1 GIKEATPDPLL
12 KNAPVIVLSD
22 EDSDLPATNKRRR
35 LTKNG
40 SIVNDNVHII
50 SSSDDV
56 VLPLSIKKTNQKK
69 IVKNEKMES
78 DDECPIRFSRNR
90 NIKLQSSSKILTGSL
105 IDEDTDEDIGKD
117 NQADDESDNLF
128 HDEAIV
134 DSQVAGDEAVPHSND
149 SIDNEADDEYDYS
162 DSFIDD
168 GPIVD
173 EPTS

>member
-12 KNAPVIVLSD
+12 KNVHVIVLSD
-22 EDSDLPATNKRRR
+22 EDSDVLATNKRRR

-56 VLPLSIKKTNQKK
+56 VLPLSIKKTNQEE
-69 IVKNEKMES
+69 IEF

-90 NIKLQSSSKILTGSL
+90 NTKLQSSSKILTGSL

-134 DSQVAGDEAVPHSND
+134 DSQVAGDEAIPHSND

-162 DSFIDD
+162 DNFIDD

>member
-1 GIKEATPDPLL
+1 MFGIKEATPDPLL
-12 KNAPVIVLSD
+12 KNVPVIVLSD
-22 EDSDLPATNKRRR
+22 EDSDVPATNKRRR

-56 VLPLSIKKTNQKK
+56 VLPLSIKKTNQEE

-105 IDEDTDEDIGKD
+105 IDEDIGKD
-117 NQADDESDNLF
+117 NQVDDESDNLF

-134 DSQVAGDEAVPHSND
+134 DSQVAGDKVVPHSND

>member
-1 GIKEATPDPLL
+1 MHRSSLTFFHLILFSQKGIKEATPDPLL
-12 KNAPVIVLSD
+12 KNLPVIVLSA
-22 EDSDLPATNKRRR
+22 EDS
-35 LTKNG
+35 
-40 SIVNDNVHII
+40 
-50 SSSDDV
+50 
-56 VLPLSIKKTNQKK
+56 
-69 IVKNEKMES
+69 EF

-90 NIKLQSSSKILTGSL
+90 NTKLQSSSKILTGSL

-134 DSQVAGDEAVPHSND
+134 DSQVAGDEAIPHSND

-162 DSFIDD
+162 DNFIDD

>member
-12 KNAPVIVLSD
+12 KNVPVIVLSD
-22 EDSDLPATNKRRR
+22 EDSDVPATNKRRR

-40 SIVNDNVHII
+40 SIDNVHII
-50 SSSDDV
+50 SFDDV
-56 VLPLSIKKTNQKK
+56 VLPLNLMMNVQFVLVVTETQ
-69 IVKNEKMES
+69 
-78 DDECPIRFSRNR
+78 
-90 NIKLQSSSKILTGSL
+90 LQSSSKILTGSL

-134 DSQVAGDEAVPHSND
+134 DSQVVGDEAVPHSND
-149 SIDNEADDEYDYS
+149 SIDNETDNEYDYS
-162 DSFIDD
+162 DSFNDD

-173 EPTS
+173 EPTSEDLSNSD